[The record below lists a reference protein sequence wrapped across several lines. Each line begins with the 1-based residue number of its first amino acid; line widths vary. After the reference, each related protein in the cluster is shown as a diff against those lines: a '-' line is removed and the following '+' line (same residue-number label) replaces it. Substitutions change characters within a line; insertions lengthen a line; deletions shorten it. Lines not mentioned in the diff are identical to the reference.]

1 MVEISERIRQQV
13 GIDSVDGEIDDDTEV
28 DPDDLPITLD

>member
-13 GIDSVDGEIDDDTEV
+13 GIGASNEEPVEGDEL